1 MIYYLT
7 LWSKGMYLEHL
18 RQLVDVLKES
28 PADEAAV
35 NP

>member
-1 MIYYLT
+1 MIWHLT
-7 LWSKGMYLEHL
+7 PWSKGLEHL